1 MIEVS
6 EITDRLAMFG
16 ISLNE
21 DNSFIEFEINKW
33 VQYSLNFM
41 NRDDL
46 PDEVKPKVIDKICAQ
61 LLLFKLNLG
70 ELEDFDYSVGVSEI
84 TEGDTTVKYNHDGYE
99 NINEV
104 RFQKALNLLDTT
116 LVSWLVHFRKVKWW
130 LELI

>member
-16 ISLNE
+16 ITLNE

-70 ELEDFDYSVGVSEI
+70 DLEDFDYSVGVSEI

-99 NINEV
+99 NINEI
-104 RFQKALNLLDTT
+104 RFQNALTLFETNL
-116 LVSWLVHFRKVKWW
+116 VRWLVHFRKVKR
-130 LELI
+130 

>member
-16 ISLNE
+16 ITLNE

-70 ELEDFDYSVGVSEI
+70 DLEDFDYSVGVSEI

-99 NINEV
+99 NINEI
-104 RFQKALNLLDTT
+104 RFQKALNLLDTN
-116 LVSWLVHFRKVKWW
+116 LVSWLVHFRKVKW
-130 LELI
+130 

>member
-16 ISLNE
+16 ITLNE

-70 ELEDFDYSVGVSEI
+70 DLEDFDYSVGVSEI

-99 NINEV
+99 NINEI
-104 RFQKALNLLDTT
+104 RFQKALNLLDTN
-116 LVSWLVHFRKVKWW
+116 LVSWLVHFRKLKW
-130 LELI
+130 

>member
-16 ISLNE
+16 ITLNE

-70 ELEDFDYSVGVSEI
+70 DLEDFDYSVGVSEI
-84 TEGDTTVKYNHDGYE
+84 TEGDTTVKYNNDGYE
-99 NINEV
+99 NINEL
-104 RFQKALNLLDTT
+104 RFQKVLGLLDTN
-116 LVSWLVHFRKVKWW
+116 LVSWLVHFRKVKW
-130 LELI
+130 

>member
-16 ISLNE
+16 ITLNE

-70 ELEDFDYSVGVSEI
+70 DLEDFDYSVGVSEI

-99 NINEV
+99 NINEI
-104 RFQKALNLLDTT
+104 RFQKALSLLDTN
-116 LVSWLVHFRKVKWW
+116 LVSWLVHFRKLKW
-130 LELI
+130 

>member
-16 ISLNE
+16 ITLNE

-70 ELEDFDYSVGVSEI
+70 DLEDFDYSVGVSEI

-99 NINEV
+99 NINEI
-104 RFQKALNLLDTT
+104 RFQKAFT
-116 LVSWLVHFRKVKWW
+116 L
-130 LELI
+130 